1 MKLFTPD
8 ARKNRVTEI
17 DAELLRALGV
27 KGVIVDLDN
36 TLGGYDDP
44 LPPDDVIAW
53 AAGIKDAGFAL
64 YIVSNNSHKQRVSAY
79 AEALGVPW
87 KNMSA
92 KPLPFKL
99 RRAAREMGLKRRE
112 ICSVGDKVRT
122 DLIGG
127 RLAGMKTLLVTPV
140 SKLKKQGE
148 SR

>member
-8 ARKNRVTEI
+8 VRKKRVTDI
-17 DAELLRALGV
+17 DVGLLEQLGV

-87 KNMSA
+87 KHMSA
-92 KPLPFKL
+92 KPLTFKL